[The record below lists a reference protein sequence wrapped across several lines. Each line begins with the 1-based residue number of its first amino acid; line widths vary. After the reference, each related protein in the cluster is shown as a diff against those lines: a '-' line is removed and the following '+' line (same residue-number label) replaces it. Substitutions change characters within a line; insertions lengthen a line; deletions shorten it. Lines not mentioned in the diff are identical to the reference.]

1 MTDKL
6 RKYVLP
12 NIPFVF
18 IGWAFLK
25 LGTAYRLAAG
35 SDFAHK
41 FIGLGQT
48 VGAAFADFAP
58 GLAPFDWLVGI
69 VGAVA
74 FRLLI
79 CFKSKN
85 AKKFRRD
92 EEYGS
97 ARWGSEKDIRPFVD
111 PKFENNMILTA
122 TEQLTMNTRPK
133 NPANARNLNF
143 CGIGSSGSGKTRFW
157 LTPQLLQAHSSYVV
171 VDPKGGVL
179 GQVGSFLQKRGY
191 KIKVFNSIDFSKSM
205 HYNPLAYIKTEADI
219 LKFVNA
225 LISNTKGEGKEGDP
239 FWTKAETLLYCAL
252 IAYIIFEGPAEDR
265 NMNTLVDMISG
276 MEVKEDDENYK
287 NAVDYMFDGLAK
299 RKPDCFAVKQYRKFK
314 LSSGKTAKSILISCG
329 ARLAP
334 FDIPQLREIM
344 SYDELELDRMGDR
357 RTATFFCISDTDSTY
372 NFLVALAFSQMFNL
386 LCERADN
393 VHGGRLPHHV
403 RVLWDEAANTGQV
416 PQLEKL
422 VAVIRSREISLCLLY
437 AGSLRI
443 LRLDEEVIF
452 MRANEDMSRVESEA
466 GIIAT
471 LIHHPD
477 FSFYSEQLLPNHFTN
492 KENRIIYQALRS
504 LAQSGV
510 QTIDPYIIV
519 QELQSKEATRRFAD
533 DLSVDQLYTLIE
545 NSDILCRD
553 SVEAYMVLVNNV
565 LDAAFRR
572 DTYQQ
577 LKECQRLCLQPT
589 EANIEQKI
597 YKMLDDVMM
606 EFSAT
611 NDVPPYKDVV
621 DKYWNEIQSRQSAG
635 YSGIP
640 FKFPALNDYATIER
654 GELFI
659 FGAEQK
665 QGKSMMLLNCAVDL
679 LRQGYAVLYLDS
691 ELNTRLFTARLL
703 AHLSGIE
710 YKRLTAGTYSAEEA
724 KRIDEA
730 REWIKTRRFTHIY
743 IPTFDIQSIYTTVNK
758 VRHTQGLDVL
768 IVDYFKSTGEG
779 DAFNSYQELGRF
791 VDTVKNRICGDM
803 NIAGIGAAQATSTG
817 RLADSAKIAR
827 NASTIAMITDKTPE
841 EIEAD
846 GAECGNKKLRVVV
859 NRNGMQMAQD
869 EYISLFFDG
878 NHILYEQAKQAI
890 PRLPF

>member
-1 MTDKL
+1 
-6 RKYVLP
+6 
-12 NIPFVF
+12 
-18 IGWAFLK
+18 
-25 LGTAYRLAAG
+25 
-35 SDFAHK
+35 
-41 FIGLGQT
+41 
-48 VGAAFADFAP
+48 
-58 GLAPFDWLVGI
+58 
-69 VGAVA
+69 
-74 FRLLI
+74 
-79 CFKSKN
+79 
-85 AKKFRRD
+85 
-92 EEYGS
+92 
-97 ARWGSEKDIRPFVD
+97 
-111 PKFENNMILTA
+111 
-122 TEQLTMNTRPK
+122 
-133 NPANARNLNF
+133 
-143 CGIGSSGSGKTRFW
+143 
-157 LTPQLLQAHSSYVV
+157 
-171 VDPKGGVL
+171 
-179 GQVGSFLQKRGY
+179 
-191 KIKVFNSIDFSKSM
+191 
-205 HYNPLAYIKTEADI
+205 
-219 LKFVNA
+219 
-225 LISNTKGEGKEGDP
+225 
-239 FWTKAETLLYCAL
+239 
-252 IAYIIFEGPAEDR
+252 
-265 NMNTLVDMISG
+265 
-276 MEVKEDDENYK
+276 
-287 NAVDYMFDGLAK
+287 
-299 RKPDCFAVKQYRKFK
+299 
-314 LSSGKTAKSILISCG
+314 
-329 ARLAP
+329 
-334 FDIPQLREIM
+334 
-344 SYDELELDRMGDR
+344 
-357 RTATFFCISDTDSTY
+357 
-372 NFLVALAFSQMFNL
+372 
-386 LCERADN
+386 
-393 VHGGRLPHHV
+393 
-403 RVLWDEAANTGQV
+403 
-416 PQLEKL
+416 
-422 VAVIRSREISLCLLY
+422 
-437 AGSLRI
+437 
-443 LRLDEEVIF
+443 

-577 LKECQRLCLQPT
+577 LKECQRLCLQP
-589 EANIEQKI
+589 A
-597 YKMLDDVMM
+597 
-606 EFSAT
+606 
-611 NDVPPYKDVV
+611 NDVPAYKDVV
-621 DKYWNEIQSRQSAG
+621 DKYWDEIQSRQSSG

-679 LRQGYAVLYLDS
+679 LRKGYAVLYLDS

-710 YKRLTAGTYSAEEA
+710 YKRLTAGTYTAEEA
-724 KRIDEA
+724 QRIEQA
-730 REWIKTRRFTHIY
+730 KAWIKTCRFTHIY

-768 IVDYFKSTGEG
+768 IVDYFKGSGEG

-791 VDTVKNRICGDM
+791 VDTVKNKICGDM
-803 NIAGIGAAQATSTG
+803 NIAGIGAAQATTTG

-859 NRNGMQMAQD
+859 NRNGMQMTQD

>member
-1 MTDKL
+1 
-6 RKYVLP
+6 
-12 NIPFVF
+12 
-18 IGWAFLK
+18 
-25 LGTAYRLAAG
+25 
-35 SDFAHK
+35 
-41 FIGLGQT
+41 
-48 VGAAFADFAP
+48 
-58 GLAPFDWLVGI
+58 
-69 VGAVA
+69 
-74 FRLLI
+74 
-79 CFKSKN
+79 
-85 AKKFRRD
+85 
-92 EEYGS
+92 
-97 ARWGSEKDIRPFVD
+97 
-111 PKFENNMILTA
+111 
-122 TEQLTMNTRPK
+122 
-133 NPANARNLNF
+133 
-143 CGIGSSGSGKTRFW
+143 
-157 LTPQLLQAHSSYVV
+157 
-171 VDPKGGVL
+171 
-179 GQVGSFLQKRGY
+179 
-191 KIKVFNSIDFSKSM
+191 
-205 HYNPLAYIKTEADI
+205 
-219 LKFVNA
+219 
-225 LISNTKGEGKEGDP
+225 
-239 FWTKAETLLYCAL
+239 
-252 IAYIIFEGPAEDR
+252 
-265 NMNTLVDMISG
+265 
-276 MEVKEDDENYK
+276 
-287 NAVDYMFDGLAK
+287 
-299 RKPDCFAVKQYRKFK
+299 
-314 LSSGKTAKSILISCG
+314 
-329 ARLAP
+329 
-334 FDIPQLREIM
+334 
-344 SYDELELDRMGDR
+344 
-357 RTATFFCISDTDSTY
+357 
-372 NFLVALAFSQMFNL
+372 
-386 LCERADN
+386 
-393 VHGGRLPHHV
+393 
-403 RVLWDEAANTGQV
+403 
-416 PQLEKL
+416 
-422 VAVIRSREISLCLLY
+422 
-437 AGSLRI
+437 
-443 LRLDEEVIF
+443 

-589 EANIEQKI
+589 EADIEQKI

-611 NDVPPYKDVV
+611 NDVPAYKDVV

-768 IVDYFKSTGEG
+768 IVDYFKGSGEG

-791 VDTVKNRICGDM
+791 VDTVKNRICGDL

-859 NRNGMQMAQD
+859 NRNGAQMAQE
-869 EYISLFFDG
+869 EYIDLQFSG
-878 NHILYEQAKQAI
+878 NHILYEQAKQHI
-890 PRLPF
+890 PQTPF